1 MEFLREN
8 LGTIITGIVVL
19 VIAGSI
25 IFKLIRDKRQGK
37 SSCGCGCE
45 NCANSAYCHSSKK

>member
-8 LGTIITGIVVL
+8 LGTIITGIIVF

-25 IFKLIRDKRQGK
+25 IFKLMRDKRQGK